1 MITHI
6 TEKSVFPR
14 SRRKKAWKLEK
25 ENEGANLQRTK
36 RMKLKKRKG
45 SKIGGIERIV
55 TIRKR
60 GWMKGTK
67 EFKGRKNRTKK
78 SESKGKPKGWSR
90 SGIGVARNEIKGGE
104 RERGTRRRIIG
115 RETLVIKLKKGWAF
129 IDELIRIKRCY
140 ARDNVTRRAS
150 RILAGFRSNYLTRD
164 RYRPAYPLDHDVFS
178 HPSAVIAAF
187 STHRRRLT

>member
-1 MITHI
+1 MITLI

-60 GWMKGTK
+60 G
-67 EFKGRKNRTKK
+67 
-78 SESKGKPKGWSR
+78 
-90 SGIGVARNEIKGGE
+90 
-104 RERGTRRRIIG
+104 
-115 RETLVIKLKKGWAF
+115 
-129 IDELIRIKRCY
+129 
-140 ARDNVTRRAS
+140 
-150 RILAGFRSNYLTRD
+150 
-164 RYRPAYPLDHDVFS
+164 
-178 HPSAVIAAF
+178 
-187 STHRRRLT
+187 